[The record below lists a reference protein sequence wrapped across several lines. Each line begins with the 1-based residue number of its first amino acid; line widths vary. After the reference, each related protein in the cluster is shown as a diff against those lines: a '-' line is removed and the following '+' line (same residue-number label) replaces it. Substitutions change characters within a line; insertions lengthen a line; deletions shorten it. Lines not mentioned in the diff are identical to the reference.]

1 MKKLLV
7 IATAAALVM
16 PFAASAET
24 DSTSRIDQ
32 RQAKQEQR
40 IDRGVQS
47 GALTERE
54 AARLEKGQTHVDN
67 MENKALADGKVTA
80 RERAR
85 IENAQDRQSR
95 RIHHQKHDRQHDLN
109 HNGRVDR
116 PARRR

>member
-1 MKKLLV
+1 MKKLLA
-7 IATAAALVM
+7 ITAAVAFVV
-16 PFAASAET
+16 PFAASAQT
-24 DSTSRIDQ
+24 DSSNRIDQ

-54 AARLEKGQTHVDN
+54 AARLEKGQAHVDN

-85 IENAQDRQSR
+85 IEHAQDTQSR
-95 RIHHQKHDRQHDLN
+95 RIYREKHDRQHDLN
-109 HNGRVDR
+109 HDGRVDR
-116 PARRR
+116 PARRH